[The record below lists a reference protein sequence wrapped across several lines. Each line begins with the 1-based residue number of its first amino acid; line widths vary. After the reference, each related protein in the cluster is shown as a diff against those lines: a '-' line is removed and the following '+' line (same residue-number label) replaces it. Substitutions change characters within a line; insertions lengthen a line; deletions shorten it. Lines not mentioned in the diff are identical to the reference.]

1 MGVIV
6 EDQSSKRKKAQAKRQ
21 QSIHLAQ
28 SIMAKERDLELMKPE
43 LLTDWYKKDTNVI
56 PAVYRLQRIR
66 YESQLTILP
75 QCD

>member
-1 MGVIV
+1 MNILVT

-43 LLTDWYKKDTNVI
+43 LLSDWYKKDTNVI
-56 PAVYRLQRIR
+56 PPVYRLQRIR
-66 YESQLTILP
+66 LELV
-75 QCD
+75 